1 VVTEVDCGTENG
13 MVMTPLVEGGD
24 VVESLSE
31 RVLGRVTASDA
42 TAPGSDEVVV
52 PAGTLLDEKW
62 VEKLEAAS
70 IDEVRVRSPITCE
83 TRYGICSKCYGRDL
97 ARGHRVNIG
106 ESIGVIAAQSIGEP
120 GTQLTMRTFHI
131 GGAASRAAT
140 INNVQVKNKGSI
152 KLHNIKTVTDKN
164 GHLVAV
170 SRSGEIGV
178 VDEHGRERERYKV
191 PYGAVINTG
200 DGEPVDGGQIVANWD
215 PHTHPI
221 VIEVAGKVRF
231 VDFVDGVSV
240 QKQTDEI
247 TGLSS
252 LVITDPKQRGSAGKD
267 LRPMVQLVDQSG
279 KELKIPGTEVAAHYF
294 LPAEAIVGLEDG
306 AEVQVGD
313 VVARIPQESSKTRDI
328 TGGLPRVAD
337 LFEARKPKDS
347 AILAETSGTIGFGK
361 ETKGKQRLVITEL
374 GGETYEELI
383 PKWRHISVFEGEQVE
398 KGEVLADGEPN
409 PHDILRLLGT
419 TVMAEYLVKEIQDV
433 YRLQGVGIND
443 KHIEVI
449 IRQMLRK
456 VEISD
461 AGDSRFLKGEQADKA
476 RVLDENERLVA
487 EGKEPARWIPM
498 LLGITK
504 ASLATESFVS
514 AASFQETTRVLT
526 EAAVR
531 GMRDELRGLKENVIV
546 GRLIPAGTGLA
557 YHDERRRQRGGA
569 PLVPAAETGVAAA
582 VPADDAS
589 THVTEG

>member
-1 VVTEVDCGTENG
+1 
-13 MVMTPLVEGGD
+13 MTPLVEGGD
-24 VVESLSE
+24 VVEALSE
-31 RVLGRVTASDA
+31 RVLGRVTAED
-42 TAPGSDEVVV
+42 TCPPGSDKVVA

-62 VEKLEAAS
+62 VQLIEAEG
-70 IDEVRVRSPITCE
+70 IDEIRVRSPITCE
-83 TRYGICSKCYGRDL
+83 TRYGICSACYGRDL
-97 ARGHRVNIG
+97 ARGHRVNNG
-106 ESIGVIAAQSIGEP
+106 ESIGVMAAQSIGEP

-140 INNVQVKNKGSI
+140 INNVQIKNTGSI
-152 KLHNIKTVTDKN
+152 RLHNIKTVVNKN

-178 VDEHGRERERYKV
+178 VDDHGRERERYKI
-191 PYGAVINTG
+191 PYGAVISVA
-200 DGEPVDGGQIVANWD
+200 DDAPVEGGQIVANWD

-221 VIEVAGKVRF
+221 VIEVAGKARF
-231 VDFVDGVSV
+231 SDFVDGVTV

-247 TGLSS
+247 TGLTSM
-252 LVITDPKQRGSAGKD
+252 VVTDPKQRGSAGKD
-267 LRPMVQLVDQSG
+267 LRPMVQLVDDAG
-279 KELKIPGTEVAAHYF
+279 EELKIPGTDIAAHYF

-306 AEVQVGD
+306 AQVEVGD

-337 LFEARKPKDS
+337 LFEARKPKDP
-347 AILAETSGTIGFGK
+347 AIMAEISGIASFGK
-361 ETKGKQRLVITEL
+361 ETKGKQRLVITPTT
-374 GGETYEELI
+374 GDTYEELI
-383 PKWRHISVFEGEQVE
+383 PKWRHISVFEGEGVTQ
-398 KGEVLADGEPN
+398 GEVLADGEPN

-456 VEISD
+456 VEVSH
-461 AGDSRFLKGEQADKA
+461 AGDSHFLRGEQVDKA
-476 RVLDENERLVA
+476 RVLDTNELLA
-487 EGKEPARWIPM
+487 KEGKQEAKWVPM

-531 GMRDELRGLKENVIV
+531 GVRDDLRGLKENVIV
-546 GRLIPAGTGLA
+546 GRLIPAGTGMAHHL
-557 YHDERRRQRGGA
+557 ERRRQRAGA
-569 PLVPAAETGVAAA
+569 GISAEEAAA
-582 VPADDAS
+582 AIMPPVEESPSGDVEPEVNKS
-589 THVTEG
+589 